1 MYPFVFHTRAHPH
14 PLNHPRHPR
23 THTQHARA
31 TNLISH
37 RLSPLFTPSHPLVDA
52 VVSWRAV
59 LVAEVIAH
67 FYPRLVEL
75 HNYSSAN
82 SLSQK
87 MYNWNT
93 LNGRVLKRLGT
104 GAKSMKKIKFPCTRY
119 HAFTSSPHPF
129 GFHVSPPSHTRARM
143 ILQVRRR
150 LMSITPACV

>member
-1 MYPFVFHTRAHPH
+1 MQVKLARASPASHARARAFFMYPFVF
-14 PLNHPRHPR
+14 LHPRPPKSIASPPTP
-23 THTQHARA
+23 THTTHTPR
-31 TNLISH
+31 NLISH
-37 RLSPLFTPSHPLVDA
+37 RLSPLFTSSHPFDA

-93 LNGRVLKRLGT
+93 LNGRVLKRLGK
-104 GAKSMKKIKFPCTRY
+104 GSSPCT
-119 HAFTSSPHPF
+119 HAHMKCTQARVHRVHALTPSMLRPF
-129 GFHVSPPSHTRARM
+129 LF
-143 ILQVRRR
+143 
-150 LMSITPACV
+150 